1 MKYTKEFKLECI
13 TRYKSGDYI
22 EDPPGVK
29 HKYFREQVRRWSHIY
44 DSLGEVGL
52 DHNRPTIPVEDR
64 IELFVRIENGESYN
78 SVASSAGIQSELL
91 NKWHKIYRQEGIEGL
106 QSLKRG
112 RPKMKKKPQLEKSLD
127 QMTPEE
133 KVKYYEERL
142 EYLEA
147 ENAYLIKLRAL
158 VQGKQDLQREKEPDL
173 SHFSSMVCSEY
184 LSLT

>member
-1 MKYTKEFKLECI
+1 MKYTKEFKLECVMK
-13 TRYKSGDYI
+13 YKNGI
-22 EDPPGVK
+22 HIKAPPGINRST
-29 HKYFREQVRRWSHIY
+29 FLSQVRRWGYIY

-78 SVASSAGIQSELL
+78 SVASSAGIQPELL

-112 RPKMKKKPQLEKSLD
+112 RPKMSKKPKIQKSLD

-133 KVKYYEERL
+133 KVKYYEEKL

-147 ENAYLIKLRAL
+147 ENAYLKKLKAL
-158 VQGKQDLQREKEPDL
+158 VEQRQDRQRRKE
-173 SHFSSMVCSEY
+173 
-184 LSLT
+184 

>member
-1 MKYTKEFKLECI
+1 MKYTKEFKLDCVMKHKKGI
-13 TRYKSGDYI
+13 HIKA
-22 EDPPGVK
+22 PPGIK
-29 HKYFREQVRRWSHIY
+29 RRTFLSQVRRWGYIY

-64 IELFVRIENGESYN
+64 IELFGRIENGESYN

-112 RPKMKKKPQLEKSLD
+112 RPKMRKKPIIQKPLD

-147 ENAYLIKLRAL
+147 ENAYLKKLKAL
-158 VQGKQDLQREKEPDL
+158 VEQRQDRQRRKE
-173 SHFSSMVCSEY
+173 
-184 LSLT
+184 

>member
-1 MKYTKEFKLECI
+1 MKHKKGI
-13 TRYKSGDYI
+13 HIKA
-22 EDPPGVK
+22 PPGINRST
-29 HKYFREQVRRWSHIY
+29 FLSQVRQWGYIY

-112 RPKMKKKPQLEKSLD
+112 RPKMSRKPKVQKPLD

-133 KVKYYEERL
+133 KVKYYEEKL

-147 ENAYLIKLRAL
+147 ENAYLKKLKAL
-158 VQGKQDLQREKEPDL
+158 VEQRQDRQRKKE
-173 SHFSSMVCSEY
+173 
-184 LSLT
+184 

>member
-1 MKYTKEFKLECI
+1 MRYTKEFKLECI

-29 HKYFREQVRRWSHIY
+29 HGSFQGQVRQWVYIY
-44 DSLGEVGL
+44 DSLGEAGL
-52 DHNRPTIPVEDR
+52 DNNRPTIPVKDR

-78 SVASSAGIQSELL
+78 SVATSIGIQAGLL
-91 NKWHKIYRQEGIEGL
+91 IKWHKIYRQEGIEGL

-112 RPKMKKKPQLEKSLD
+112 RPKMSKKPIIQKPLD

-133 KVKYYEERL
+133 KVKYYEEKL

-147 ENAYLIKLRAL
+147 ENAYLKKLKAL
-158 VQGKQDLQREKEPDL
+158 VEQRQDRQRKKE
-173 SHFSSMVCSEY
+173 
-184 LSLT
+184 